1 MGGWMA
7 ASALATCEVA
17 DCALLAAPRR
27 GRARSRQ
34 ERCKLSRF
42 APASDPQ
49 RACVVFESISLA
61 NGIGNLG
68 VGKVL
73 DHSRGHFAHPGTAP
87 SPVLGWV
94 CGIMSGCGGGVLSE
108 FANFV
113 DDPTPHSRRPQ
124 KAHRRRFARA
134 LVGSSV
140 IMLCVWPRSGRVEDF
155 NDCDIE
161 GPIAL
166 AALLFTLDGLGL
178 ASRALA
184 WPLGSAAW
192 LLPGFRSVFV
202 PNLAGLANGPEA
214 TWGKLRA
221 RARRVIATA
230 GVRHRP
236 ARRRAGAGGGIV
248 HPKAQPERPRLRPA
262 RGLGR
267 HLADGEAAT
276 GPPRPRHAAP

>member
-1 MGGWMA
+1 MA

-113 DDPTPHSRRPQ
+113 DDPTPHWVVASAVRDGVLLIDDP
-124 KAHRRRFARA
+124 
-134 LVGSSV
+134 
-140 IMLCVWPRSGRVEDF
+140 WVETEIGESWVMTHELPMTGD
-155 NDCDIE
+155 
-161 GPIAL
+161 A
-166 AALLFTLDGLGL
+166 LDGVVRWG
-178 ASRALA
+178 R
-184 WPLGSAAW
+184 GYRGVI
-192 LLPGFRSVFV
+192 LL
-202 PNLAGLANGPEA
+202 
-214 TWGKLRA
+214 
-221 RARRVIATA
+221 
-230 GVRHRP
+230 HR
-236 ARRRAGAGGGIV
+236 
-248 HPKAQPERPRLRPA
+248 
-262 RGLGR
+262 
-267 HLADGEAAT
+267 
-276 GPPRPRHAAP
+276 